1 MKKNLCEQIVEE
13 ETGLET
19 VQGEQ
24 LVKANELFEAVSR
37 AGASS
42 AGMRLLM

>member
-1 MKKNLCEQIVEE
+1 MLTQEQKNNMKKDLCEQIIEG

-24 LVKANELFEAVSR
+24 
-37 AGASS
+37 
-42 AGMRLLM
+42 